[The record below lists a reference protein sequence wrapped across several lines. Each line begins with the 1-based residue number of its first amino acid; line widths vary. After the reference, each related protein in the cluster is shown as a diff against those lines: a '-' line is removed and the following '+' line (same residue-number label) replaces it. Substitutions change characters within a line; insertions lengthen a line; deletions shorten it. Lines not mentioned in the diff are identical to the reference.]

1 MKKILFSLVCTLC
14 LCNLWAQNECDA
26 MVTKENF
33 QIQCI
38 INSINDSVISYLDCS
53 DGKTLSTMSVSNIRK
68 VYRSNG
74 EIWDYTK
81 GVIPA
86 ITQFKPTPEATPAEP
101 TPAPVVPAEPK
112 KEEGPIVKAEVV
124 QPAAPVVKAVDI
136 IITNDARKIEA
147 TITEVSASAIRYKD
161 GNDAEKTLAVSE
173 VSSVIYANGRV
184 SVFEQPKQEIPV
196 ATPVTPLPATP
207 TPPPAQQI
215 EPQLTADISLGRV
228 STYNGLLVFNDCE
241 PVSRYEVIG
250 EVSINNLSPEERAFA
265 SSQYQGLRDALIKAA
280 KMANNQAEGVILT
293 LVNGGIDKAHI
304 IKFKDASEDHS
315 LARAKRYRG
324 VYIFCDCKP
333 LNSYRYLGDLKGKFT
348 LNPQYTVLRDDMLK
362 KCVKH
367 YDNAN
372 GIILH
377 LVLGGKDTAE
387 AIKF

>member
-1 MKKILFSLVCTLC
+1 MKKILFSLLCTLC

-26 MVTKENF
+26 IVTKENF

-53 DGKTLSTMSVSNIRK
+53 DG
-68 VYRSNG
+68 
-74 EIWDYTK
+74 
-81 GVIPA
+81 
-86 ITQFKPTPEATPAEP
+86 
-101 TPAPVVPAEPK
+101 
-112 KEEGPIVKAEVV
+112 
-124 QPAAPVVKAVDI
+124 
-136 IITNDARKIEA
+136 
-147 TITEVSASAIRYKD
+147 
-161 GNDAEKTLAVSE
+161 
-173 VSSVIYANGRV
+173 
-184 SVFEQPKQEIPV
+184 
-196 ATPVTPLPATP
+196 
-207 TPPPAQQI
+207 
-215 EPQLTADISLGRV
+215 
-228 STYNGLLVFNDCE
+228 
-241 PVSRYEVIG
+241 
-250 EVSINNLSPEERAFA
+250 FA

-280 KMANNQAEGVILT
+280 KMANNQADGVILT

-324 VYIFCDCKP
+324 VYIFCDCEP

>member
-1 MKKILFSLVCTLC
+1 MKKILFTFICTLC
-14 LCNLWAQNECDA
+14 IVNLWAENQCDA
-26 MVTKENF
+26 IVTKDNF
-33 QIQCI
+33 QIPCI
-38 INSINDSVISYLDCS
+38 INSINDSVVSYLDCS
-53 DGKTLSTMSVSNIRK
+53 DGKTLSTMSVANIRK
-68 VYRSNG
+68 VYRSSG
-74 EIWDYTK
+74 EIWDYSK

-86 ITQFKPTPEATPAEP
+86 ITQFKPTPEAISTEP
-101 TPAPVVPAEPK
+101 I
-112 KEEGPIVKAEVV
+112 KEEAPAVEAEAV
-124 QPAAPVVKAVDI
+124 QPAAPIMKAVDI

-147 TITEVSASAIRYKD
+147 TIIEVSASAIRYKD
-161 GNDAEKTLAVSE
+161 GNDVEKTLAVSE
-173 VSSVIYANGRV
+173 VSSIIYANGRV
-184 SVFEQPKQEIPV
+184 SVFEQPKQETPV

-207 TPPPAQQI
+207 TPPPAQQT
-215 EPQLTADISLGRV
+215 EPQQTTDISLGRV

-241 PVSRYEVIG
+241 PISKYEVIG
-250 EVSINNLSPEERAFA
+250 EVSINSLSPEERAFA

-324 VYIFCDCKP
+324 VYIFCDCEP
-333 LNSYRYLGDLKGKFT
+333 INSYRYLGDLKGKFT